1 MVCSLVWCMHPT
13 DADYRPCSKKRRE
26 RVLNGRKHTPRR
38 EHSQNTGL
46 TPKSRHFIHSL
57 LPRLLSLYSKWPTI
71 SKPTLPTG
79 AALGP
84 PAFLSVGSS
93 PLSSLMGRQ
102 SARVEPVSHAIH
114 TLPSWAGS
122 GHQPVLLSA
131 FASVSVFIFQCVG
144 GRAPRES
151 WVSREDAT
159 KNIVAFLKS

>member
-13 DADYRPCSKKRRE
+13 DADYRPCGKKRRE

-79 AALGP
+79 ATLGP
-84 PAFLSVGSS
+84 PAFLSFCGVQ
-93 PLSSLMGRQ
+93 PTVLSHGAAVNTSGARLSCDPHPAIVGRQ
-102 SARVEPVSHAIH
+102 RPPASAPICLR
-114 TLPSWAGS
+114 
-122 GHQPVLLSA
+122 LSICIY
-131 FASVSVFIFQCVG
+131 FSVCWGQG
-144 GRAPRES
+144 
-151 WVSREDAT
+151 T
-159 KNIVAFLKS
+159 T